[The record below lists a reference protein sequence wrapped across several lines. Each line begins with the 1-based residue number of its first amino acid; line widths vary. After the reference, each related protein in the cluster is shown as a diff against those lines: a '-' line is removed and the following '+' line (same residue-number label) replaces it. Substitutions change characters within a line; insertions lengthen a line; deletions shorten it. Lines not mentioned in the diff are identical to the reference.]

1 MMNKHQEKE
10 GVPAMTLY
18 EYDRSLGI
26 EGILCGVDEAGRGPL
41 AGDVYAAAVIL
52 DPDNPIDGLNDS
64 KKLTE
69 KKREALYPVI
79 LEKAAAWSVGVATV
93 EEIETYN
100 ILQATFLAMRRA
112 VAGLSIQ
119 PNLVLVDGNR
129 NPGLELPTRLLV
141 KGDGTSASVA
151 AASIVAKVA
160 RDHYMAEIAQ
170 AYPQYQFLRHKGYG
184 TKLHY
189 EMLDLYGESPVHRH
203 SFLKSYYR
211 KKGEAIPTTGT
222 RGEQLAAGYLTGQ
235 GCEILERN
243 WHAAC
248 GELDLIVRQGE
259 ILAFVEVKTRGPGM
273 IATPAEAVTAAKRQ
287 KLVATA
293 ESYLMENPLPLQP
306 RFDILEIYLDGD
318 GGFLRADWLQ
328 NAFDAV

>member
-1 MMNKHQEKE
+1 
-10 GVPAMTLY
+10 MTLD

-26 EGILCGVDEAGRGPL
+26 EGLCGVDEAGRGPL

-52 DPDNPIDGLNDS
+52 DPKNPIEGLNDS

-112 VAGLSIQ
+112 VAGLSV
-119 PNLVLVDGNR
+119 PPALVLVDGNR

-141 KGDGTSASVA
+141 KGDGTSACVA
-151 AASIVAKVA
+151 AASIVAKVS
-160 RDHYMAEIAQ
+160 RDHYMAEVAK
-170 AYPQYQFLRHKGYG
+170 AYPQYQFPRHKGYG

-211 KKGEAIPTTGT
+211 KKGEFPPTTGS

-235 GCEILERN
+235 GCEILARN
-243 WHAAC
+243 WHAPC
-248 GELDLIVRQGE
+248 GELDIVARQGE
-259 ILAFVEVKTRGPGM
+259 ILAFVEVKTRGPKM
-273 IATPAEAVTAAKRQ
+273 IASPAEAVNFSKRQ
-287 KLVATA
+287 RLVATA
-293 ESYLMENPLPLQP
+293 EEYLIQNPLQLQP
-306 RFDILEIYLDGD
+306 RFDILEIYLDED